1 MAPGDSTVEAAEPPP
16 CPKCGLEM
24 VMRTAAKGKNV
35 GSRFWGCPTFP
46 DCWGT
51 VRIGSEWN
59 TETPGQ
65 PSPSTDEPGIG
76 RDVETEADD
85 TDRRR
90 RVDWADGT
98 CARDGWM
105 VRLASAGGSLR
116 SLCDGRAE
124 HLMGCW
130 VARERGKD
138 EQASN
143 RLSAVETA
151 AVGSMLRLL
160 ARGAAPPMHPD
171 AESQLLESCV
181 GFPEP
186 TDEDFLVPSK
196 GKSALSGGWYDSEYE
211 ERLVERIE
219 EHRPGA
225 AMWLVPQPPLDK
237 LIFAAGLEAEV
248 ESERRCDLLFCP
260 PGSAPV
266 VFEVDGGQ
274 HKEARLVDRDRDRSL
289 ERAGIRT
296 VRVPTSELRA
306 GRGPGLE
313 EVFKVVAEARF
324 GQRIDVQS
332 DRGAWHPKVW
342 GPIQT
347 HRLVLAVCEAIYAGF
362 LSGDRWVIKVSDP
375 TGLSLRLIGPYLE
388 TLAAIAEIW
397 GAANL
402 APQVAIFCR
411 GGEEFIYRR
420 QDSTPFSYLRTE
432 AGSND
437 ARWSESAS
445 VRVLLG
451 SHWSPFER
459 LPDPIDGEPPA
470 VVVRSTGVPALP
482 ADPVRRRVDI
492 RPGGGDRDRLRQALE
507 AVMNAAF
514 AKDSFRTGQFEAIQ
528 TALGG
533 NDCAVLLPTGA
544 GKSMIYQLAG
554 LILPGRL
561 LVVDPITSLIDDQ
574 IGGLAAQGIDRAA
587 GITAQNSTSGL
598 GPAEDAYFLFVA
610 PERLQRQKFRD
621 MLAASTRSNPVSL
634 VVVDEAHCVSE
645 WGHDFRTAYL
655 NFGRTARRVC
665 DPSGIGRVPILA
677 LTGTAS
683 RAVLSDVLFQLGIS
697 GDTPESIISPA
708 SFDRAE
714 LSYEVEI
721 IKPAMSEAILKDVL
735 RSLPA
740 SFDEQSS
747 AFRGRG
753 RLPGIVFIPTVNGR
767 HRSMDKTLEAVRSVI
782 PTVVGFST
790 KPPSSRNRREWD
802 TERLRNAE
810 KFKQD
815 DAAAIVATKAFGMG
829 IDKPNVRWIVHYG
842 LPQSIE
848 AFYQEVG
855 RAGRNRQ
862 PAKSVLILAENGAA
876 QSRQRLES
884 GRNRPSSSQGGQRPE
899 LDDISTVLR
908 FHNQAFPSVDKD
920 AETTVKV
927 CDKLRLSRSIPLGER
942 EDERNASKRALNR
955 LAVLGVVD
963 DYCLEGWGQ
972 TEKAVVVVSD
982 VGPEEIA
989 DSLLRFVARSQ
1000 PGQVEAFR
1008 ARLPRLPDASSA
1020 VRECSRILAE
1030 FVYDTVGKARQRSLY
1045 EMWELARV
1053 GQRDG
1058 EQVRQGILDYL
1069 SEGVPST
1076 TAQRLSEQAVFTYS
1090 DWTEEW
1096 KTISSDDDARQWR
1109 AAAAR
1114 LLGSYPDHPGLL
1126 ASRAVAGV
1134 HLGGSA
1140 DDLEWGL
1147 RQSMEGAL
1155 ERYRADTA
1163 DAEQMAMEVLGWLAA
1178 MPESVAEPLAMAAAV
1193 VAAARA
1199 ALPHCD
1205 LVEAWLDSN
1214 WKRSPDLAVFKF
1226 AEGVS
1231 LANDIARH
1239 AADRAGVLPTPSMA
1253 TAERR
1258 SI

>member
-1 MAPGDSTVEAAEPPP
+1 
-16 CPKCGLEM
+16 
-24 VMRTAAKGKNV
+24 
-35 GSRFWGCPTFP
+35 
-46 DCWGT
+46 
-51 VRIGSEWN
+51 
-59 TETPGQ
+59 
-65 PSPSTDEPGIG
+65 
-76 RDVETEADD
+76 
-85 TDRRR
+85 
-90 RVDWADGT
+90 
-98 CARDGWM
+98 
-105 VRLASAGGSLR
+105 
-116 SLCDGRAE
+116 
-124 HLMGCW
+124 MGCW
-130 VARERGKD
+130 IAREHRED
-138 EQASN
+138 EQSANS
-143 RLSAVETA
+143 LSEEEAA

-171 AESQLLESCV
+171 AERQLLESFV
-181 GFPEP
+181 EVPEL

-196 GKSALSGGWYDSEYE
+196 GNSKRESASSGGWYDSEFE
-211 ERLVERIE
+211 EQLVDQVEK
-219 EHRPGA
+219 HRPGA

-237 LIFAAGLEAEV
+237 LVLAAGVEAEV
-248 ESERRCDLLFCP
+248 ESERRCDFLFCP

-274 HKEARLVDRDRDRSL
+274 HKGAKLVDRDRDRLL
-289 ERAGIRT
+289 EKAGIRT

-306 GRGPGLE
+306 GRGPGLD

-324 GQRIDVQS
+324 GQRINARS
-332 DRGAWHPKVW
+332 DRQAWHPKVW

-347 HRLVLAVCEAIYAGF
+347 HRLVLAVCEAIGAGF

-375 TGLSLRLIGPYLE
+375 TGLSPELIGPYLE

-402 APQVAIFCR
+402 APQVAVFCR

-420 QDSTPFSYLRTE
+420 NGSTPFSYLLAE
-432 AGSND
+432 AGSSD
-437 ARWSESAS
+437 ARVSEAAS

-451 SHWSPFER
+451 SHWSPFEK
-459 LPDPIDGEPPA
+459 LPSPKGGEPPA
-470 VVVRSTGVPALP
+470 VLVRSTGVPALP
-482 ADPVRRRVDI
+482 ADPVRPLVGI

-514 AKDSFRTGQFEAIQ
+514 AKDSFRSGQFEAIQ
-528 TALGG
+528 TALAG

-574 IGGLAAQGIDRAA
+574 IGGLAVQGIDRAA
-587 GITAQNSTSGL
+587 GITAQNSRSGL
-598 GPAEDAYFLFVA
+598 GPAEDAYFLFVT

-621 MLAASTRSNPVSL
+621 MLAESTRSNPVTL

-645 WGHDFRTAYL
+645 WGHDFRPAYL

-665 DPSGIGRVPILA
+665 DPLGIDRVPILA

-714 LSYEVEI
+714 ISYEVVI
-721 IKPAMSEAILKDVL
+721 IKPSISEAILKEVL

-747 AFRGRG
+747 AFRERG
-753 RLPGIVFIPTVNGR
+753 RLPGIVFIPTVNGK
-767 HRSMDKTLEAVRSVI
+767 HRSMAKTLAAVRSVI
-782 PTVVGFST
+782 PTAVGFST
-790 KPPSSRNRREWD
+790 TAPKGRNRREWD
-802 TERLRNAE
+802 TERLRNAQE
-810 KFKQD
+810 FKRD

-884 GRNRPSSSQGGQRPE
+884 GRNRPSSSQGGQRLE
-899 LDDISTVLR
+899 SDDISTVR
-908 FHNQAFPSVDKD
+908 WFHEQAFPSVDKD
-920 AETTVKV
+920 AKTTVKV
-927 CDKLRLSRSIPLGER
+927 YNKLRSNRNIPLGEQ
-942 EDERNASKRALNR
+942 EKERNASKRALHR

-963 DYCLEGWGQ
+963 DYCLEGRGK
-972 TEKAVVVVSD
+972 TEKADVVRSD

-1008 ARLPRLPDASSA
+1008 ARLPRLPDAFSA
-1020 VRECSRILAE
+1020 VRECSRMLAE

-1045 EMWELARV
+1045 EMWELVRV
-1053 GQRDG
+1053 GQEDG
-1058 EQVRQGILDYL
+1058 EQVRRGILDYL

-1076 TAQRLSEQAVFTYS
+1076 TAQRLAEQAAFVYS

-1096 KTISSDDDARQWR
+1096 KGIASVDDARQWR

-1134 HLGGSA
+1134 HVGGSE

-1147 RQSMEGAL
+1147 RQSMESAL
-1155 ERYRADTA
+1155 ERYQADPA
-1163 DAEQMAMEVLGWLAA
+1163 DVEQMAMEVLDWLAA
-1178 MPESVAEPLAMAAAV
+1178 MPEPVAEPLAMAAAV

-1214 WKRSPDLAVFKF
+1214 WNRSPHLAVFKL

-1231 LANDIARH
+1231 LANDIAQH
-1239 AADRAGVLPTPSMA
+1239 AADCAGVLPTPAMA
-1253 TAERR
+1253 TAERI
-1258 SI
+1258 SK